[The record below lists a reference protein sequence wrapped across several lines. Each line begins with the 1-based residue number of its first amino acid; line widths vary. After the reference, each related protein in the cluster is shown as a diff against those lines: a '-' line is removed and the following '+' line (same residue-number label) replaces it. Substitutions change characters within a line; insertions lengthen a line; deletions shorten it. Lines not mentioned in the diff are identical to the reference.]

1 MLKARALLLRCCSM
15 RRMIMSD
22 AERLATV
29 RKAIDVFKD
38 ETSRTGVDAIHAVH
52 DIAIALGVEL
62 YPRDPPEDP

>member
-1 MLKARALLLRCCSM
+1 
-15 RRMIMSD
+15 MSD